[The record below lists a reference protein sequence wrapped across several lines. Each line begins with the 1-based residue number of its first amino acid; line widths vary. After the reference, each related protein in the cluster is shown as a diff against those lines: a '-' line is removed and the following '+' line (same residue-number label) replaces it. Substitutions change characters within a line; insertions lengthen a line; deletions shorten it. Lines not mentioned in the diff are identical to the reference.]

1 MNVKK
6 WLRGLCAAVLCVAY
20 VGTAGAAEL
29 QKVPTAWMGAQETF
43 PIWYAKQKGWDKEVG
58 LDVELLYFSSG
69 QSPVPTTRPAPRTG
83 IR

>member
-43 PIWYAKQKGWDKEVG
+43 PIWYAKQKGC
-58 LDVELLYFSSG
+58 
-69 QSPVPTTRPAPRTG
+69 A
-83 IR
+83 